1 MTKVDANQAQNR
13 LTEIINSVGDRGD
26 RVVIEQEGKAVAAII
41 SYEDL
46 KRLEALEDVRD
57 AEMMRRTLA
66 EHQEFV
72 TLEEVIANYNKLH
85 GTDFTIESILNDSND
100 EVYQNL

>member
-1 MTKVDANQAQNR
+1 MTKVDATQAQNR
-13 LTEIINSVGDRGD
+13 LTEIITSVGDRGD

-46 KRLEALEDVRD
+46 KRLETLEDARD
-57 AEMMRRTLA
+57 AKMMRRA
-66 EHQEFV
+66 MEEHEEFV